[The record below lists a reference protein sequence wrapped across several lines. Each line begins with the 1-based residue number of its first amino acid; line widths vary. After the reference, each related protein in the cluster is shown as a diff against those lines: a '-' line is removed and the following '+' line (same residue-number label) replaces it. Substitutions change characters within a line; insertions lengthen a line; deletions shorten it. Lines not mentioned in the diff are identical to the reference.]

1 MKSLL
6 VLSFIILFAYLI
18 LYICGFLDDVRL
30 RKKKSESFVTTH
42 NLVSVVDRLMSL
54 TDHQLMLLKDD
65 LYAIR
70 SCLDKPVSLSIS
82 RFPGVKKPDYRDIV
96 HPASWNKTKTRLN
109 KRNGYDRQKVIEMVD
124 HVVRYQLVIIQ
135 AVLLIM
141 VVILV
146 WI

>member
-6 VLSFIILFAYLI
+6 VLSFIALFAYLI
-18 LYICGFLDDVRL
+18 LYICGFLDQVRL
-30 RKKKSESFVTTH
+30 RKKKSESFVPTH
-42 NLVSVVDRLMSL
+42 NLVSVVDRLMYL

-70 SCLDKPVSLSIS
+70 SCLDKPVSLPTS
-82 RFPGVKKPDYRDIV
+82 RIPGVKKPDYRDIV
-96 HPASWNKTKTRLN
+96 NPASWNITKTRLN
-109 KRNGYDRQKVIEMVD
+109 KRHDDRQKMIEMVD

-135 AVLLIM
+135 AVLMIM
-141 VVILV
+141 VGILV